1 MSIDNA
7 QRYHALLGQ
16 LQIPRISPQSS
27 PIENPG
33 EFYRLGGSARS
44 SFIQE
49 TTQAYR
55 FLDENWQEFFLQFAK
70 AHFDLQEREHFAE
83 VNKFCLPNDFV
94 LGGYRKPTNA
104 FEALDYLSKL
114 NDIGVHLHKP
124 NVANALDRVI
134 KHAEKTSSLMY
145 LTKMSSL
152 NIPLTHEVEE
162 RMFRLFEKSGQVVV
176 HELPCGA
183 VATEI
188 LSAHAAYAYFKKFHN
203 NPIGLA
209 ETDEEASQ
217 FYLRQAFGLFHIK
230 TETQHE
236 YMYSHLESVVRN
248 RYGEVHFDL
257 SSLPSKNDARALI
270 QLFEHFGYYEMAS
283 RHSHFT
289 DEMIGFSKED
299 TNPLNAAFHLS
310 KNPRFQTMYSAHAGM
325 TTSRLLDDFENRLRY
340 SLFDC
345 MRSPCRDFD
354 LLFSTLQ
361 GYATQIH
368 DTIKAERFSDCIA
381 KVALNMP
388 SKLVR
393 VSLISSYPI
402 SESSVKRLINFVE
415 EDDDLASRIIAL
427 NKILEIAKLDS
438 SEDDSVS
445 MQKSKQLCK
454 EFAELGIPERFCLE
468 LHANEDVS
476 INLVLTNAT
485 VLKEALRSLTEFDIE
500 EMKKKSS
507 TCTDEIAKVSSKQKP
522 STQLSL

>member
-7 QRYHALLGQ
+7 HRYHALLGQ
-16 LQIPRISPQSS
+16 LQIPRITPRNS

-33 EFYRLGGSARS
+33 EFYRLGGSARA
-44 SFIQE
+44 SFVQE
-49 TTQAYR
+49 TAQAYR
-55 FLDENWQEFFLQFAK
+55 FLDEDWQEFFLQFAK
-70 AHFDLQEREHFAE
+70 AHFDVQEREHFAE
-83 VNKFCLPNDFV
+83 VNRFCLPKEFV
-94 LGGYRKPTNA
+94 QGGYRKPTNA

-114 NDIGVHLHKP
+114 GDIGIHLHKP

-134 KHAEKTSSLMY
+134 KHAERTSSLMY

-152 NIPLTHEVEE
+152 NIPLTREVEE

-183 VATEI
+183 TATEI

-203 NPIGLA
+203 SPIGMA

-257 SSLPSKNDARALI
+257 SSLPSKADTRALI
-270 QLFEHFGYYEMAS
+270 QLFDTFGYYEMAS
-283 RHSHFT
+283 RHTYFT

-299 TNPLNAAFHLS
+299 TNPLNAAFHLC
-310 KNPRFQTMYSAHAGM
+310 KNPRFHTMYSAHSGM
-325 TTSRLLDDFENRLRY
+325 TTGRLLEDFENRLRY

-354 LLFSTLQ
+354 LLFSHLH
-361 GYATQIH
+361 GYSTQIQ
-368 DTIKAERFSDCIA
+368 DTLKAERFSDCIA
-381 KVALNMP
+381 KVSLNMP

-393 VSLISSYPI
+393 ESLISNYPV
-402 SESSVKRLINFVE
+402 SESSVRRLICFIE
-415 EDDDLASRIIAL
+415 EDDDLTSRILAL
-427 NKILEIAKLDS
+427 DKVMEISKSAPVDADKISL
-438 SEDDSVS
+438 
-445 MQKSKQLCK
+445 QKSKLLC
-454 EFAELGIPERFCLE
+454 EEALNSGIVERLYLD
-468 LHANEDVS
+468 LHCNADVSTSVVLSNTTYLKYEVASIKLLDIEDVKVKAGVS
-476 INLVLTNAT
+476 GVKRQGVINTKTNSF
-485 VLKEALRSLTEFDIE
+485 SL
-500 EMKKKSS
+500 
-507 TCTDEIAKVSSKQKP
+507 
-522 STQLSL
+522 